1 VWRPQRGELG
11 SDTGFVGIS
20 IACSSSVSLV
30 PPQWRPRPARGWQ
43 RSPGPRVESW
53 PGRAAGVE
61 LASDVAANGA
71 AGVELGMAQWP
82 GSTTLPA
89 VAERVAEPETM
100 DRGRSKS
107 FNHKITECSL
117 FF

>member
-43 RSPGPRVESW
+43 RSPGPRVLESW

-71 AGVELGMAQWP
+71 AGVELAAEVA
-82 GSTTLPA
+82 A
-89 VAERVAEPETM
+89 VVNVAGP
-100 DRGRSKS
+100 RGR
-107 FNHKITECSL
+107 HEL
-117 FF
+117 VPVGLEEEDVAQQPV